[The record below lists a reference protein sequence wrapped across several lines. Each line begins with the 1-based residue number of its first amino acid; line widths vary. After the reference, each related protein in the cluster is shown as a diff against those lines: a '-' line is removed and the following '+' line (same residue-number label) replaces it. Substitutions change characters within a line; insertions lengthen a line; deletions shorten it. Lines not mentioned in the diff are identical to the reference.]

1 MHLSDEALVP
11 HAQADEPNLPKGM
24 KMVDK
29 IATIVGASGF
39 IGRQLV
45 QDLAHDGWR
54 IRAAVRRP
62 AEAEFLRPLGAVGQI
77 EIVQANVRYKSS
89 LVEAFSG
96 ADAVVNLAGVLES
109 RGNQSFHAIH
119 ALGARHVAEAA
130 VETGAKQLVHVSAIG
145 ADANSHSK
153 YAVSKAAGEKAIR
166 DIFPAA
172 TLLRPSVIFGSRDQF
187 FNRFAAMAQL
197 SPALPLIGG
206 GKTRMQ
212 PVYVGD
218 VARCAAKAIETHE
231 FDGRAFELGGPD
243 VKTFRELMEEML
255 EIIDRKRL
263 LIPMPFFAASGLG
276 LIGEIAGAVP
286 FVEAPITR
294 DQVKL
299 LRQDNIVGI
308 SGDES
313 VGTINDFGLTPEPLA
328 AILPTYLVRYRQA
341 GQFTPEPV

>member
-1 MHLSDEALVP
+1 
-11 HAQADEPNLPKGM
+11 
-24 KMVDK
+24 MVDK
-29 IATIVGASGF
+29 IAAIVGASGF

-45 QDLAHDGWR
+45 QDLAEDGWR

-77 EIVQANVRYKSS
+77 DIVQANVRYKSS
-89 LVEAFSG
+89 LVSAFSG

-109 RGNQSFHAIH
+109 RGNQSFQAIH

-145 ADANSHSK
+145 ADPKSDSK
-153 YAVSKAAGEKAIR
+153 YAVSKAAGEKAIGA
-166 DIFPAA
+166 IFPAA
-172 TLLRPSVIFGSRDQF
+172 TVLRPSVIFGSRDQF
-187 FNRFAAMAQL
+187 FNRFATMAQL

-218 VARCAAKAIETHE
+218 VARCAAMAMETHE
-231 FDGRAFELGGPD
+231 FDGRTFELGGPD
-243 VKTFRELMEEML
+243 VKTFRELLEEML
-255 EIIDRKRL
+255 EIIGRKRL
-263 LIPMPFFAASGLG
+263 LIPIPFFAASGLG
-276 LIGEIAGAVP
+276 LIGDIAGAVP

-313 VGTINDFGLTPEPLA
+313 VGTIEDFGLTPEPLA
-328 AILPTYLVRYRQA
+328 AILPTYLVRFRQA
-341 GQFTPEPV
+341 GQFSPETA